1 MSKNFLQLNDLGA
14 YKESFKLSNYIWKL
28 IISWN
33 YFAKKTVGNQFV
45 RSIDSIS
52 ANVAE
57 GFGRRTKRDKVK
69 FYYYAYGSICESLDW
84 NEKSKVRNLVSL
96 EDHDFIITKLQELKK
111 EINSLIKFTMERM
124 KS

>member
-1 MSKNFLQLNDLGA
+1 MSKKFLQLNDLGA

-84 NEKSKVRNLVSL
+84 NEKSKVRNLVSP

>member
-1 MSKNFLQLNDLGA
+1 M
-14 YKESFKLSNYIWKL
+14 
-28 IISWN
+28 
-33 YFAKKTVGNQFV
+33 
-45 RSIDSIS
+45 
-52 ANVAE
+52 AE

-84 NEKSKVRNLVSL
+84 NEKSKVRNLVSP